1 MTFGSTSETRT
12 WASDRDIKLARVVI
26 HPDYWEDVRKHGNP
40 YDLALVKTDK
50 DIYDDD
56 GTDYIAPICLPPRGP
71 VLHNMLE
78 VAANRTNM

>member
-12 WASDRDIKLARVVI
+12 WASERDIKLARVVI

-50 DIYDDD
+50 DIYDGD

-78 VAANRTNM
+78 IAANRTNM

>member
-50 DIYDDD
+50 VYNSEVMIKA
-56 GTDYIAPICLPPRGP
+56 TILLPFPGYLRW
-71 VLHNMLE
+71 
-78 VAANRTNM
+78 

>member
-50 DIYDDD
+50 
-56 GTDYIAPICLPPRGP
+56 
-71 VLHNMLE
+71 V
-78 VAANRTNM
+78 